1 MINMN
6 SKNENKNEEIKPKKN
21 KRISYIIPLN
31 TSFERN
37 SLFFKKGIDYLK
49 KKKSISMRQIF
60 DEDKK
65 INLNENMKDNIDIPK
80 TENSNT
86 EVNKKNTY
94 ILGYDSEKPSEKNNK
109 LAHSMLVKNNSKNK
123 SRSNDESS
131 YRMEKL
137 LEKNSKN
144 DSTLDRQEKFIE
156 FYINDNRKNIIY
168 NLKDNTITTTKYNV
182 LTFIPKG
189 LLFQFCRL
197 SNVYF
202 LFTAIIQS
210 IPLISPLTSVT
221 AIIPLIFVLGISLI
235 REALE
240 DLVRKNYD
248 NLNNQEEVIV
258 LRNNKFIKSSS
269 QTLKHGEIILVYE
282 NKSIPADMIV
292 IDSGF
297 SEGICY
303 IETSSLD
310 GEKTL
315 KLKVANKYT
324 KGFFRNDIK
333 QSKGIEKYFHYG
345 QFSLSGTVKINEPN
359 IDLSYINGSIHAI
372 FNKKGCKIDE
382 TIIVSTA
389 EFLLK
394 GSILKNTNW
403 VIGIVAYTGM
413 KNKIILNSKKP
424 RMKMSKIEKT
434 LNYFLLYVFIFLII
448 LCISCSIL
456 HHFEYLSKK
465 HFYDNFI
472 LLKDNP
478 NIESFICF
486 FTYFLLLNTLIPI
499 SLVVSTEII
508 KIIQGVFITWDILL
522 YSKTRHCF
530 CDAKSVSI
538 IEELGNV
545 NFIFSDKTGTI
556 TKNQLEFKYCIIE
569 NKFYEYIKSFRNR
582 KKSSLHLRDSN
593 SKFVKNKIS
602 NLIESNIMNNSK
614 SELLSKL
621 NINSNLDKNLF
632 IKNAHDK
639 NSYNEQNNNKYKNR
653 KILSTKI
660 IPIKNKISH
669 NNIPIINSK
678 ISEENEKT
686 NSLNTK
692 SINSHRS
699 NDIVFNYNQNEINK
713 KYKLNKISN
722 NKISNNYDKIYLKNS
737 KILELKNEDDFNK
750 QPKIQIIPFG
760 EGYFTDP
767 NNNSFLKNIS
777 SEEEPEINY
786 IHEFWKLWQ

>member
-1 MINMN
+1 
-6 SKNENKNEEIKPKKN
+6 
-21 KRISYIIPLN
+21 
-31 TSFERN
+31 
-37 SLFFKKGIDYLK
+37 
-49 KKKSISMRQIF
+49 
-60 DEDKK
+60 
-65 INLNENMKDNIDIPK
+65 
-80 TENSNT
+80 
-86 EVNKKNTY
+86 
-94 ILGYDSEKPSEKNNK
+94 
-109 LAHSMLVKNNSKNK
+109 
-123 SRSNDESS
+123 
-131 YRMEKL
+131 MEKL

-486 FTYFLLLNTLIPI
+486 FTYF
-499 SLVVSTEII
+499 
-508 KIIQGVFITWDILL
+508 
-522 YSKTRHCF
+522 
-530 CDAKSVSI
+530 
-538 IEELGNV
+538 
-545 NFIFSDKTGTI
+545 
-556 TKNQLEFKYCIIE
+556 
-569 NKFYEYIKSFRNR
+569 FYK
-582 KKSSLHLRDSN
+582 
-593 SKFVKNKIS
+593 
-602 NLIESNIMNNSK
+602 
-614 SELLSKL
+614 
-621 NINSNLDKNLF
+621 
-632 IKNAHDK
+632 
-639 NSYNEQNNNKYKNR
+639 
-653 KILSTKI
+653 
-660 IPIKNKISH
+660 
-669 NNIPIINSK
+669 
-678 ISEENEKT
+678 
-686 NSLNTK
+686 
-692 SINSHRS
+692 
-699 NDIVFNYNQNEINK
+699 
-713 KYKLNKISN
+713 
-722 NKISNNYDKIYLKNS
+722 
-737 KILELKNEDDFNK
+737 
-750 QPKIQIIPFG
+750 
-760 EGYFTDP
+760 
-767 NNNSFLKNIS
+767 
-777 SEEEPEINY
+777 
-786 IHEFWKLWQ
+786 